1 MKRWGDYRSDGY
13 RRSEGVV
20 SEMEPAV
27 RKFRVVT
34 VAIVVIWVTVL
45 FIAIF
50 APSLEIQ
57 QPDNTLKVPVGAPK

>member
-1 MKRWGDYRSDGY
+1 M
-13 RRSEGVV
+13 